1 MARYNAMEETFTEV
15 RVLGKPAFFHDL
27 RIDRSTVPKGLYLY
41 EVRHDD
47 EGWGDPVQIAK
58 GIMVNHFGSIIT
70 REPIRLPPDGYL
82 EIDPEKDWDFC
93 DGPEV
98 YGKIPTCQTE
108 RKRTGTI
115 GGGRGGKEEI

>member
-70 REPIRLPPDGYL
+70 RR
-82 EIDPEKDWDFC
+82 
-93 DGPEV
+93 
-98 YGKIPTCQTE
+98 
-108 RKRTGTI
+108 R
-115 GGGRGGKEEI
+115 GGGSGASYGDHSYVGRAV

>member
-15 RVLGKPAFFHDL
+15 RVLGKPALFHDL

-58 GIMVNHFGSIIT
+58 GDVYKRQCQR
-70 REPIRLPPDGYL
+70 RE
-82 EIDPEKDWDFC
+82 K
-93 DGPEV
+93 GPS
-98 YGKIPTCQTE
+98 
-108 RKRTGTI
+108 
-115 GGGRGGKEEI
+115 GRR

>member
-15 RVLGKPAFFHDL
+15 RVLEKPALFHDL

-70 REPIRLPPDGYL
+70 REPIRLPPHGYL
-82 EIDPEKDWDFC
+82 DIDPEGLGFL
-93 DGPEV
+93 
-98 YGKIPTCQTE
+98 
-108 RKRTGTI
+108 
-115 GGGRGGKEEI
+115 